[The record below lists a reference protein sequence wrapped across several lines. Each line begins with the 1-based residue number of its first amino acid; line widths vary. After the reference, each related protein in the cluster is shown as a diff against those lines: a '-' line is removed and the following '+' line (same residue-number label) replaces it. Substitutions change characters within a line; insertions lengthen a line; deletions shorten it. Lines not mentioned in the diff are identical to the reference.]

1 LHRRVAELRRHHNER
16 FREAVAAVGD
26 GVGTAWDIASRMHWS
41 RPWDEIEGFMRRA
54 AVGEAVAHLRAL
66 EHRGVVREE
75 LGEPSRWV
83 LTDEAGE
90 RLAALVG

>member
-1 LHRRVAELRRHHNER
+1 
-16 FREAVAAVGD
+16 
-26 GVGTAWDIASRMHWS
+26 
-41 RPWDEIEGFMRRA
+41 
-54 AVGEAVAHLRAL
+54 VAHLRTL

-75 LGEPSRWV
+75 PGEPSRWV